1 MYFTQF
7 SHIKKSF
14 ACRKAL
20 HRTRLQVLDHKIFS
34 VLSFYRRYRQP
45 APLPRR
51 RARKQTEKVER
62 NFIVFH
68 FPFFTKQCGREL
80 TP

>member
-1 MYFTQF
+1 MT
-7 SHIKKSF
+7 IKI
-14 ACRKAL
+14 AL
-20 HRTRLQVLDHKIFS
+20 HRTRLRVLDHKIFS

-45 APLPRR
+45 APLPGR

-62 NFIVFH
+62 NFTVFH
-68 FPFFTKQCGREL
+68 FQSFTKLCGREL